1 MKIKI
6 IPEKIYNDSAM
17 LSING
22 SLKLYAEAMCSN
34 ITDHVECTITLNN
47 LRKQAHSRLDTELDT
62 AIINYLQG
70 K

>member
-1 MKIKI
+1 
-6 IPEKIYNDSAM
+6 M

-62 AIINYLQG
+62 AITNYLQG